1 MITTAA
7 TACNIQLMVEMI
19 ITSHT
24 DMAYVE
30 HKSSRHATAP
40 RYQSVDRCWV
50 CLCRTLSL

>member
-30 HKSSRHATAP
+30 HKAQGMPPHHGI
-40 RYQSVDRCWV
+40 
-50 CLCRTLSL
+50 SLLIDVECACVEHYP